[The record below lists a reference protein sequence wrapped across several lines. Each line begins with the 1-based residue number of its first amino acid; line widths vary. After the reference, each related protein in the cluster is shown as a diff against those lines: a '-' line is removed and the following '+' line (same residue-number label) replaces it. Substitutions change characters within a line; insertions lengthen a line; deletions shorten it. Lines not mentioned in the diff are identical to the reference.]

1 MVSGKIIVKT
11 EVIMKTVKAYL
22 TCAMLV
28 VLGVGAAN
36 AMPLNSSA
44 RAVVPADLQQ
54 LISVDY
60 RALRDS
66 PTATALKQQLMQA
79 QQNLQEFEGALKGVG
94 INPEKDIDTLSLPAF
109 RTAKQGIR
117 MVGIASG
124 PFNMKAVVKKMAL
137 RKIKP
142 TKYHT
147 ADLYPMEGGFVMT
160 FLDDSTLLFGEPT
173 AVKLALDT
181 RDGQILSLDTNQTMA
196 DMMSSVDAAPFWS
209 ILDQAGTQNMVR
221 SVLGDAAKIADYET
235 VKKRVLGSYYT
246 LDFSSGVN
254 FDLTVVTS
262 DSVTAGTLSM
272 VMKAAIMYKKSGASP
287 VEKAAMDMATAD
299 SDGSKFM
306 VHFKDSDAQFQSL
319 MHSPLFAAISK

>member
-1 MVSGKIIVKT
+1 MKIVKSC
-11 EVIMKTVKAYL
+11 L
-22 TCAMLV
+22 SSAMMGSL
-28 VLGVGAAN
+28 VLGVFFVGMAN

-79 QQNLQEFEGALKGVG
+79 QENLQQAEGALKGVG
-94 INPEKDIDTLSLPAF
+94 INPDKDIDSLAVASF
-109 RTAKQGIR
+109 RTTKQGIK
-117 MVGIASG
+117 GIFIASG
-124 PFNMKAVVKKMAL
+124 PFNMKAVLKKL
-137 RKIKP
+137 TLQKVKP
-142 TKYHT
+142 TKYRT
-147 ADLYPMEGGFVMT
+147 ANMYPMDGGFLMT
-160 FLDDSTLLFGEPT
+160 FLDDSTLLFGEPS
-173 AVKLALDT
+173 ALKLALDT
-181 RDGQILSLDTNQTMA
+181 RDGDILNMDTNSTMA
-196 DMMSSVDAAPFWS
+196 DMMTSVDSAAFWS
-209 ILDQAGTQNMVR
+209 ILDQQGSQNMMR
-221 SVLGDAAKIADYET
+221 SALGDAAKIADYET

-262 DSVTAGTLSM
+262 DSMTAGTLSM
-272 VMKAAIMYKKSGASP
+272 MMKAVIMYKKSSATP

-299 SDGSKFM
+299 SDGAKFM

-319 MHSPLFAAISK
+319 MHSPLFAAISH

>member
-1 MVSGKIIVKT
+1 
-11 EVIMKTVKAYL
+11 MKTLKACL
-22 TCAMLV
+22 TPFVMLAISLV
-28 VLGVGAAN
+28 GVAN

-66 PTATALKQQLMQA
+66 PTAAALKAQIMDSQDSVKQA
-79 QQNLQEFEGALKGVG
+79 EGALRGIG
-94 INPEKDIDTLSLPAF
+94 INPDKDIDTLALPAF

-117 MVGIASG
+117 VIFIASG
-124 PFNMKAVVKKMAL
+124 PFNMKLVLKKL
-137 RKIKP
+137 TLQKIKP

-147 ADLYPMEGGFVMT
+147 SSLYPMDGGFVMT
-160 FLDDSTLLFGEPT
+160 FLDDSTLLFGELS

-181 RDGQILSLDTNQTMA
+181 RDGQMLSIDTNSTMS
-196 DMMSSVDAAPFWS
+196 DMMSNVDSAAFWS
-209 ILDQAGTQNMVR
+209 ILDQQGSQNMMR
-221 SVLGDAAKIADYET
+221 SALGDAAKLADYDT

-246 LDFSSGVN
+246 MDFSSGVN

-262 DSVTAGTLSM
+262 DSITAGTLSM
-272 VMKAAIMYKKSGASP
+272 MMKAVIMYKKSSASP
-287 VEKAAMDMATAD
+287 VEKAAMDKATAD
-299 SDGSKFM
+299 SDGEKFM

-319 MHSPLFAAISK
+319 MHSPLFAALSH

>member
-1 MVSGKIIVKT
+1 
-11 EVIMKTVKAYL
+11 
-22 TCAMLV
+22 MLAISLV
-28 VLGVGAAN
+28 GVAN

-66 PTATALKQQLMQA
+66 PTAAALKAQIMDSQDSVKQA
-79 QQNLQEFEGALKGVG
+79 EGALRGIG
-94 INPEKDIDTLSLPAF
+94 INPDKDIDTLALPAF

-117 MVGIASG
+117 VIFIASG
-124 PFNMKAVVKKMAL
+124 PFNMKLVLKKL
-137 RKIKP
+137 TLQKIKP

-147 ADLYPMEGGFVMT
+147 SSLYPMDGGFVMT
-160 FLDDSTLLFGEPT
+160 FLDDSTLLFGELS

-181 RDGQILSLDTNQTMA
+181 RDGQILSIDTNPTMS
-196 DMMSSVDAAPFWS
+196 DMMSNVDSAAFWS
-209 ILDQAGTQNMVR
+209 ILDQQGSQNMMR
-221 SVLGDAAKIADYET
+221 SALGDAAKLADYET

-246 LDFSSGVN
+246 MDFSSGVN

-262 DSVTAGTLSM
+262 DSITAGTLSM
-272 VMKAAIMYKKSGASP
+272 MMKAVIMYKKSSASP
-287 VEKAAMDMATAD
+287 VEKAAMDKATAD
-299 SDGSKFM
+299 SDGEKFM

-319 MHSPLFAAISK
+319 MHSPLFAALSH

>member
-1 MVSGKIIVKT
+1 MNSVK
-11 EVIMKTVKAYL
+11 KGYL
-22 TCAMLV
+22 ACAMVV
-28 VLGVGAAN
+28 VLGMGVAN

-66 PTATALKQQLMQA
+66 PTATALKSQLMAA

-94 INPEKDIDTLSLPAF
+94 IDPEKDIDTLTLPAF
-109 RTAKQGIR
+109 RTSKQGIR
-117 MVGIASG
+117 MIGIASG
-124 PFNMKAVVKKMAL
+124 PFNMKAVVKKMTL
-137 RKIKP
+137 RKIKA
-142 TKYHT
+142 TKYRT
-147 ADLYPMEGGFVMT
+147 ASLYPMEGGFVMT
-160 FLDDSTLLFGEPT
+160 FLDDNTLLFGEPT
-173 AVKLALDT
+173 AVKLGLDT
-181 RDGQILSLDTNQTMA
+181 RDGQILNLDTNQTMA

-209 ILDQAGTQNMVR
+209 ILDQSGTQNMVR

-262 DSVTAGTLSM
+262 DSITAGTLSM
-272 VMKAAIMYKKSGASP
+272 VMKAAILYKKSGATP
-287 VEKAAMDMATAD
+287 IEKAAMDMATAD

-306 VHFKDSDAQFQSL
+306 VHFKDSDAQFQAL

>member
-1 MVSGKIIVKT
+1 MKSVK
-11 EVIMKTVKAYL
+11 VGFGFV
-22 TCAMLV
+22 MLALV
-28 VLGVGAAN
+28 CVGMAN

-79 QQNLQEFEGALKGVG
+79 QENLQQFEGALKGVG
-94 INPEKDIDTLSLPAF
+94 IDPEKDIDTLALPSF

-117 MVGIASG
+117 MIGIATG
-124 PFNMKAVVKKMAL
+124 PFNMKAVIKKMTL
-137 RKIKP
+137 RKIKA
-142 TKYHT
+142 TKYRT
-147 ADLYPMEGGFVMT
+147 ASLYPMEGGFVMT
-160 FLDDSTLLFGEPT
+160 FLDDSTLLFGDST
-173 AVKLALDT
+173 AVKLGLDT
-181 RDGQILSLDTNQTMA
+181 RDGQILSLDSNQTMA

-209 ILDQAGTQNMVR
+209 ILDQQGTQNMVR
-221 SVLGDAAKIADYET
+221 SALGDAAKIADYET

-262 DSVTAGTLSM
+262 DSITAGTLSM
-272 VMKAAIMYKKSGASP
+272 VMKAAILYKKSSATP
-287 VEKAAMDMATAD
+287 IEKAAMDKATAD
-299 SDGSKFM
+299 SEGSKFVM
-306 VHFKDSDAQFQSL
+306 HFKDSDAQFQSL
-319 MHSPLFAAISK
+319 MHSPLFAAISH